1 MISLRSCF
9 INSRKPRVR
18 HGDFNGPR
26 VFMKQTLNRLIPS
39 SFFIIRWIE
48 TTSSQVGAAAVGSS
62 VAYALL
68 IALMCAW
75 CQVKKKNKE

>member
-1 MISLRSCF
+1 MIS
-9 INSRKPRVR
+9 
-18 HGDFNGPR
+18 
-26 VFMKQTLNRLIPS
+26 LNRLIPS